1 MAKAEVHDRPPI
13 GLKLVHLDLKG
24 APPRIVYLA
33 QLFPLFSRL
42 GANALLL
49 EYEDMFPYEGSL
61 EILRAKHAY
70 SPSEIRE
77 LLDLAQSNGLEVIPL
92 VQTFGHM
99 EFVLKH
105 KQFSHLR
112 EVKWSPNALNPHRPE
127 SLQLIHTMTEQVLGL
142 HPGARW
148 LHIGADEFVLKHK
161 QFSHLREVKWSP
173 NALNPHRPES
183 LQLIHT
189 MTEQVLGLHP
199 GARWLHIGA
208 DEVYF
213 LGEGEESQRW
223 LSSSDRL
230 LDSLFVSHV
239 VKVAEQL
246 RSFHPAVKPVMWD
259 DMLRSMSADF
269 LSESGIGQ
277 LVEPMVWDYL
287 PNLDVEKT
295 ERRTVCVCQS
305 AACSSDVSIH
315 QSRKLYSQVYFLG
328 EGEESQQWLSSS
340 DRLLDSLFV
349 SHVVKVA
356 EQLRSFHPAVKPVMW
371 DDMLRSMSADFLSES
386 GIGQLVEPMVWD
398 YLPNLDVEK
407 TVLLIDKYQKGGLT
421 KLWIASSFKGSTEVN
436 QCLTC
441 IRNHLDNHTQ
451 WLQVVKALTRGDVQL
466 QGIALTGWQRYDH
479 FSVLCELLPVAI
491 PSLAA
496 CLQTLQHGSFTEEAE
511 QTLKQSLGISAVEV
525 DTFIRVIISNPVPSC
540 PVKHVPVPSHPMK
553 ESSFPILSH
562 PVLSNMYPS
571 RPIPSHE
578 RDIISNPVKHVP
590 VPSHPMKES
599 SFPILSHPVLSNMY
613 PFHPIPS
620 HERDIISNHV
630 PSCPVKHVPVPS
642 HPMKE
647 SSFPI
652 LSHPV
657 LSNMYPFHPIP

>member
-148 LHIGADEFVLKHK
+148 LHIGADE
-161 QFSHLREVKWSP
+161 
-173 NALNPHRPES
+173 
-183 LQLIHT
+183 
-189 MTEQVLGLHP
+189 
-199 GARWLHIGA
+199 
-208 DEVYF
+208 VYF
-213 LGEGEESQRW
+213 LGEGEESQR
-223 LSSSDRL
+223 
-230 LDSLFVSHV
+230 
-239 VKVAEQL
+239 
-246 RSFHPAVKPVMWD
+246 
-259 DMLRSMSADF
+259 
-269 LSESGIGQ
+269 
-277 LVEPMVWDYL
+277 
-287 PNLDVEKT
+287 
-295 ERRTVCVCQS
+295 
-305 AACSSDVSIH
+305 
-315 QSRKLYSQVYFLG
+315 
-328 EGEESQQWLSSS
+328 WLSSS

-525 DTFIRVIISNPVPSC
+525 DTFIR
-540 PVKHVPVPSHPMK
+540 
-553 ESSFPILSH
+553 EDFGSFPGCEVARLVTQVSGYLKVTGDELLEGNRFVVGWFSPYH
-562 PVLSNMYPS
+562 
-571 RPIPSHE
+571 R
-578 RDIISNPVKHVP
+578 KH
-590 VPSHPMKES
+590 K
-599 SFPILSHPVLSNMY
+599 FT
-613 PFHPIPS
+613 HPIMVQHFEP
-620 HERDIISNHV
+620 EAKGLLLRWECVLD
-630 PSCPVKHVPVPS
+630 
-642 HPMKE
+642 E
-647 SSFPI
+647 LRAA
-652 LSHPV
+652 LSQIY
-657 LSNMYPFHPIP
+657 YPDTVEEWLQENVSPTLDRLQGLVQDLNETLQEQED